1 MGNDVRIVKLD
12 LVGGI
17 FMWLC
22 RKCEDKRIKK
32 GQLVLERRP
41 LPHAQPCQDCEH
53 NKRR

>member
-1 MGNDVRIVKLD
+1 MNDVRIVKLD

-22 RKCEDKRIKK
+22 RKCEAAREKK

-41 LPHAQPCQDCEH
+41 MPAPQECDDCKH
-53 NKRR
+53 KRR